1 MSFVS
6 SYTFVTWLFIIIAKT
21 ETWDT
26 YILNYLMAHLLSGQ
40 SKIDDTMELSIF
52 IYSLSEIR
60 FEYMRIL
67 FRYSYKHKLFMMV
80 QPTYIP

>member
-26 YILNYLMAHLLSGQ
+26 YILNYIMAHLLSGQ
-40 SKIDDTMELSIF
+40 SKIDDTMELLIF
-52 IYSLSEIR
+52 ICRIFEIG
-60 FEYMRIL
+60 L
-67 FRYSYKHKLFMMV
+67 
-80 QPTYIP
+80 